1 MKKIYIIILLAFI
14 ALAVPSYSEADT
26 ANTGN
31 NSGKVNTG
39 VENKTTAPVQAYSYL
54 QNPLKAKSVEDI
66 VVTVVDLAIVI
77 GVIFAVFMFIW
88 IGFKFVMARGNE
100 SALKEAKEWFLYA
113 VIGTAI
119 LISAKV
125 IVEVVKNTFISAG
138 VVKQELFNKKI

>member
-14 ALAVPSYSEADT
+14 VLAVPNYTFAID
-26 ANTGN
+26 ANTDGPEIRAN
-31 NSGKVNTG
+31 EDIPKRQPV
-39 VENKTTAPVQAYSYL
+39 APAYSYIR
-54 QNPLKAKSVEDI
+54 NPLQAESIEQI

-88 IGFKFVMARGNE
+88 IGFKFVMARGND
-100 SALKEAKEWFLYA
+100 SALKEAKEWFMYA

>member
-14 ALAVPSYSEADT
+14 ALAVPSYSHAI
-26 ANTGN
+26 TGN
-31 NSGKVNTG
+31 TDQTG
-39 VENKTTAPVQAYSYL
+39 ITGNKDEVKKEPVSSNYSYL
-54 QNPLKAKSVEDI
+54 QNPLKAKSVEEI

-100 SALKEAKEWFLYA
+100 SALKEAKEWFMYA
-113 VIGTAI
+113 AIGTAI

-138 VVKQELFNKKI
+138 VVNEQLFNKKL